1 MPSKSIAEE
10 EFQFMA
16 VTKTSEIWRF
26 VSSAILSIVDEAY
39 FEAGPKGLGFRSMDP
54 SHIALIDISW
64 PGTFFEKY
72 ECPSTIKF
80 GLKIS
85 DFAKIIKRINP
96 KDLVE
101 VRINGGDNTSLN
113 IKTTGGYIRNYK
125 MNLLTSS
132 DEKSSPLPTLTFDS
146 RMVIGTSALDKI
158 MTDIQAIADN
168 MTIETIAGKNAVTFS
183 GATENGSALVVIDSN
198 NINKKSNT
206 QEGEQLEENPLLPV
220 QEVTVKENSKSSYHI
235 DYISKI
241 VKALA
246 PSCNIITL
254 EYSSKKP
261 LKLELVLLNTL
272 KFQFFLA
279 PRIDN

>member
-146 RMVIGTSALDKI
+146 KMVIGTSALDKI

-183 GATENGSALVVIDSN
+183 GATENGSALVVIDLSL
-198 NINKKSNT
+198 I
-206 QEGEQLEENPLLPV
+206 
-220 QEVTVKENSKSSYHI
+220 HI
-235 DYISKI
+235 
-241 VKALA
+241 
-246 PSCNIITL
+246 
-254 EYSSKKP
+254 
-261 LKLELVLLNTL
+261 
-272 KFQFFLA
+272 
-279 PRIDN
+279 